1 MTTVFVRAKV
11 ADFTAWKAAYDD
23 GIDVRKAAGVTSASV
38 FRSVDNPN
46 EITVSHELNTV
57 RAAKDFAHSNE
68 LRAAMQ
74 KSGIVGAP
82 EVWFVEGV

>member
-11 ADFTAWKAAYDD
+11 EDFNSWKTAYDD
-23 GIDVRKAAGVTSASV
+23 GLDVRNAAGVISATV

-82 EVWFVEGV
+82 EVWFVESV

>member
-11 ADFTAWKAAYDD
+11 EDFNAWKAAYDS
-23 GIDVRKAAGVTSASV
+23 GAELRNSAGVLSATV

-46 EITVSHELNTV
+46 EITVAHELNTV
-57 RAAKDFAHSNE
+57 RHAKDFAHSSE

-74 KSGIVGAP
+74 ASGVVGVP
-82 EVWFVEGV
+82 EVWFVESV